1 LKLESVTKAIL
12 EQLKQNGW
20 QGKIV
25 SIEHLQ
31 DLEKEIE
38 TRYQNGVLNQ
48 EFYDGYMLQA

>member
-1 LKLESVTKAIL
+1 MKFGSITKAIF

-25 SIEHLQ
+25 SLEHLR

>member
-1 LKLESVTKAIL
+1 MKLESFTKAIL

-25 SIEHLQ
+25 SIEHVQ
-31 DLEKEIE
+31 DLEKNIE
-38 TRYQNGVLNQ
+38 THYQNGVLNQ